1 MKRTIVVICCLIL
14 WSEKATSRDFL
25 AEIGEHGARGRADSA
40 LVTARLFAETF
51 PDSANAQGVLGMVFA
66 QMGQPEGAI
75 RSFERAIELGPE
87 IEAPYDALFRIHAQL
102 NRGREA
108 LEALNRGL
116 AAIPKS
122 VLLLMDRAMLYQEAG
137 NPGLAI
143 QDLRDVVSLDPQNI
157 EAYQSLAGLHVALKD
172 PDKALS
178 VFEQGLKNNP
188 ESVVLMI
195 NQGQVYG
202 ALGRPEDANRLYI
215 RAISVLEKELDKNPN
230 DVTLLVNKGAIY
242 HSMRRTPEA
251 FAAYRRA
258 ASIAPDDPEVHRS
271 MGQMAAEVDSLDVAR
286 KAWEKVSQLEPRDL
300 DTRSAL
306 ARLYT
311 VLRQWDLALGEYRL
325 IMEIAPE
332 SERARLEYGVAQVY
346 LQKGD
351 LEQAKK
357 ALEATIESNPN
368 VLEPYGDLALI
379 HAQQQDLDS
388 ALVVY
393 NRALAVDSTNAGVLF
408 NIGLARTSKREF
420 DQAKQAF
427 EKAVTFSPNEEIA
440 QAAQMK
446 IDEIEGIQSGKLW
459 VYHILVE
466 TEIVAQELLDRL
478 NAGEDFRILAR
489 EYSNDASAE
498 IGGDLGFFSPGDLNP
513 AFEEAVLKL
522 RVGETSGI
530 VQTPLGYHIIR
541 RLN

>member
-1 MKRTIVVICCLIL
+1 MKRTIFVFCCLIL
-14 WSEKATSRDFL
+14 WCEGVAARDFL
-25 AEIGEHGARGRADSA
+25 AEISTHGAQGRADSA

-51 PDSANAQGVLGMVFA
+51 PDSANAFGVLGMVFV
-66 QMGQPEGAI
+66 QMGQAEGAI
-75 RSFERAIELGPE
+75 DAFEKAVELGPNL
-87 IEAPYDALFRIHAQL
+87 EASYDALFRIHARL

-108 LEALNRGL
+108 LEVLNKGL
-116 AAIPKS
+116 HQIPNS

-137 NPGLAI
+137 NPGLAV
-143 QDLRDVVSLDPQNI
+143 QDLRAAITLDPQNI

-172 PDKALS
+172 PDKALA
-178 VFEQGLKNNP
+178 VFGQGLQSNP

-195 NQGQVYG
+195 NQGQIYG
-202 ALGRPEDANRLYI
+202 ALGKPQEANQLYV
-215 RAISVLEKELDKNPN
+215 RAISVLEEELGKNPN
-230 DVTLLVNKGAIY
+230 DVSLLVNKGAIY
-242 HSMRRTPEA
+242 HSMRRSSEA

-258 ASIAPDDPEVHRS
+258 VSVAPDDPEVHRS

-286 KAWEKVSQLEPRDL
+286 EAWERVSQLVPGDL

-311 VLRQWDLALGEYRL
+311 VQQNWDRALREYRL

-332 SERARLEYGVAQVY
+332 AEQARLQYGVAQVY

-351 LEQAKK
+351 IGQAKK
-357 ALEATIESNPN
+357 ALEATIQLSPDI
-368 VLEPYGDLALI
+368 LEPYGDLALI
-379 HAQQQDLDS
+379 YAGQQDLDS

-393 NRALAVDSTNAGVLF
+393 NRALAVDSTNAGVHF
-408 NIGLARTSKREF
+408 NMGLAHTSRREF
-420 DQAKQAF
+420 DRARRAF
-427 EKAVTFSPNEEIA
+427 EKAGAFSPNEEIE
-440 QAAQMK
+440 QAAQTK

-466 TEIVAQELLDRL
+466 TETEAQQVLEKLR
-478 NAGEDFRILAR
+478 AGEDFRVLAR
-489 EYSNDASAE
+489 EHSGDASAQT
-498 IGGDLGFFSPGDLNP
+498 GGDLGFFSPGDLNP

-522 RVGETSGI
+522 RVGETSG
-530 VQTPLGYHIIR
+530 VVHTPLGYHIIR